1 MSGGA
6 CFYIRSIISLVL
18 ILSCSLRL
26 FAALDAGTLIV
37 FLFSQVGKNA
47 VLGAVALKS
56 SQCAVQRLIFL
67 DMYF

>member
-56 SQCAVQRLIFL
+56 S
-67 DMYF
+67 